1 MGCIETKT
9 TMPIGTS
16 TKDLNPYLSFGSI
29 TRLLGENW
37 LIILSICAS
46 LMIEIS
52 KTLTVLLKPLRLTTI
67 VLLYSDT
74 LEGKQLNL
82 VNFAPTAI
90 ASFRRQTM
98 VKFPQLWYQ
107 IAAVIVPKI
116 QLPEG
121 DLAQPKTL
129 KQGVS

>member
-1 MGCIETKT
+1 M
-9 TMPIGTS
+9 
-16 TKDLNPYLSFGSI
+16 LY
-29 TRLLGENW
+29 W

-52 KTLTVLLKPLRLTTI
+52 KALTVLLKPLRLTTI

-82 VNFAPTAI
+82 VNFVPTAI
-90 ASFRRQTM
+90 ASFHRQKM